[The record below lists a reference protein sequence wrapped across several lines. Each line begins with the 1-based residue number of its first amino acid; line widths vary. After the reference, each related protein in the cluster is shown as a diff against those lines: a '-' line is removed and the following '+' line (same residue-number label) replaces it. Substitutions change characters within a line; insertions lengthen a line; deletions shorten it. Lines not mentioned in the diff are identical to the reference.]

1 MQQAVQQQAALCGA
15 RPCMA
20 MPSARQGLAARRA
33 AGREAGARQQQGV
46 RRSRALSQRVQA
58 IIAEPPVLEAPTT
71 FPRGAHWQV
80 GRMACR
86 RRLPPLCERLCAC
99 FCAQQGACRATAA

>member
-20 MPSARQGLAARRA
+20 MPSARQGLAARRS
-33 AGREAGARQQQGV
+33 AGLEASARQPQGV
-46 RRSRALSQRVQA
+46 RRGRALRQRVQA

-80 GRMACR
+80 GCR
-86 RRLPPLCERLCAC
+86 RRLPPLVHAPPGPPLGVLGGCLAV
-99 FCAQQGACRATAA
+99 AA